1 MAIIPLIYHLN
12 TWAHFTVHFQ
22 YGLLWWSKRTRSLYH
37 ILLSIPQITEAQV
50 FSPRAPVAP
59 HQTVT
64 DPVVR
69 LWIHSKKKK
78 RRHSARIQ
86 GRACECS
93 AKVTNPNIYL
103 TSADN
108 VSFSRQ
114 QIDDFSF
121 ALVSPLRTEHHRHF
135 VPGVAARALLSGRG
149 GLTDVFVV
157 FGRPGERHDGG
168 GFSPFA
174 SRRLNCLQE
183 WHCHIC
189 NFIADDVRARRT
201 EVRSCARASCL
212 QGC

>member
-1 MAIIPLIYHLN
+1 MVKKDSQLIPYSVKYSPNHRG
-12 TWAHFTVHFQ
+12 TSVFTP
-22 YGLLWWSKRTRSLYH
+22 STCC
-37 ILLSIPQITEAQV
+37 
-50 FSPRAPVAP
+50 APPDGDRPCREVMNS
-59 HQTVT
+59 QQ
-64 DPVVR
+64 
-69 LWIHSKKKK
+69 KKK